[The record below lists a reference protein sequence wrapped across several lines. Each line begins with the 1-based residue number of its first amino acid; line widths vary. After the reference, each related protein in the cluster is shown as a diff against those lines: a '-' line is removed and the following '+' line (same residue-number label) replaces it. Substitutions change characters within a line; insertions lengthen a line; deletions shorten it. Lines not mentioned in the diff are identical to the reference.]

1 MASALLSHVAPHG
14 ISAVLGNQLGRL
26 ETLRLVV
33 DFRSSRARSGRVG
46 HHVGFVS
53 RPSQPWIL
61 HRRENIRETRELQI
75 AASRDAG
82 RASPREAAPIEN
94 GGTCKA
100 TSPHHS
106 CQMPQLV
113 LASLA
118 PVDPSDTKMDPVK
131 PAARGKGNQRVAGQA
146 RPIAPRAKLSNPSV
160 QQLGR
165 LQGSG
170 QRPGSPRGAIQ
181 RCAWRR
187 P

>member
-1 MASALLSHVAPHG
+1 MFAVLLFPEPPRSAQSHLSRSNSHAARRAALHSEHSSRTSHLMASRQSARTARNLAPG
-14 ISAVLGNQLGRL
+14 GRH
-26 ETLRLVV
+26 V
-33 DFRSSRARSGRVG
+33 DFRSSLRSSRARSGRVG

-146 RPIAPRAKLSNPSV
+146 RPSA
-160 QQLGR
+160 
-165 LQGSG
+165 
-170 QRPGSPRGAIQ
+170 
-181 RCAWRR
+181 
-187 P
+187 